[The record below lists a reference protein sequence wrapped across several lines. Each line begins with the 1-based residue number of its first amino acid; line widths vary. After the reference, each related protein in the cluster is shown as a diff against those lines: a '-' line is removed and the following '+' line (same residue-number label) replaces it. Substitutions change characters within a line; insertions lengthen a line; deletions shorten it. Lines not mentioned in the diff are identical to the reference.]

1 MSYKPDRILID
12 EAVFDSASV
21 RKILQK
27 LPQTPHTIIT
37 DANRSQE
44 LSCSSITQG
53 KKKIYLKSFPG
64 EVFKLCPGSTDGE
77 VLCCDYHVLDIV
89 ENCPLECTYCILQ
102 AFLNNPLIVFHA
114 NYEEALEKMFYTIRQ
129 SPGRPFRIGTGEHSD
144 SMAMD
149 HIFDVNP
156 GLVERFAA
164 QHNATL
170 ELKTKTDYIEPLLGL
185 NHNNRTVIAWSLNPV
200 QIIKENEFKTATLE
214 ERLSAAKKVTDE
226 GYKVAF
232 HFDPMIYYKGWKA
245 GYKEV
250 VEAIFDYVS
259 PKDIAWIS
267 MGTLR
272 YIPALKQI
280 SEERFPGLS
289 IFANEFSSSYDGKMR
304 YIKKI
309 RKMLLGQMSEWIYA
323 VDRKIPLYIC
333 MEKFSFW
340 ESFMGGCPK
349 NAEGLERFLDG
360 NISH

>member
-1 MSYKPDRILID
+1 MFYKPDSILID
-12 EAVFDSASV
+12 EAVAGSSAV
-21 RKILQK
+21 QRILKK
-27 LPQTPHTIIT
+27 LPDTPRIILT
-37 DANRSQE
+37 EENRSQA

-53 KKKIYLKSFPG
+53 KKKIYLKNFPG
-64 EVFKLCPGSTDGE
+64 EVFKICPGSTEGE
-77 VLCCDYHVLDIV
+77 VLCCNYHVLDIV

-114 NYEEALEKMFYTIRQ
+114 NYEEALEKMLQTINA
-129 SPGRPFRIGTGEHSD
+129 SPTRPFRIGTGEHSD

-149 HIFDVNP
+149 HIFEVNP
-156 GLVERFAA
+156 GLVELFAK
-164 QHNATL
+164 QKNATL

-185 NHNNRTVIAWSLNPV
+185 NHNNRTVVAWSLNPI

-214 ERLSAAKKVTDE
+214 ERLTAARKVVDA

-232 HFDPMIYYKGWKA
+232 HFDPMIYYTGWES

-250 VEAIFDYVS
+250 VEAIFDYVR
-259 PKDIAWIS
+259 PQDIAWIS

-309 RKMLLGQMSEWIYA
+309 RKMLLGSMAEWIYA
-323 VDRKIPLYIC
+323 VDSKIPLYIC

-340 ESFMGGCPK
+340 NSFMNGCPK
-349 NAEGLERFLDG
+349 NSDYLEKFLDG
-360 NISH
+360 NIIH